1 MLLWNVGRLRD
12 FSKSSCHQTI
22 CQLCGA
28 DEGKNSRPFFKIIV
42 FEYGK
47 FSIPF
52 PFWLGG
58 QMQLLPIKAIHYD
71 FILCTQVRLKCCWLR
86 LILQFVL
93 STFMQEILQR

>member
-28 DEGKNSRPFFKIIV
+28 DEGKNSRPCFIIIV
-42 FEYGK
+42 FEYGT

-58 QMQLLPIKAIHYD
+58 NFRHFD

-86 LILQFVL
+86 LFLHFYARNIAKIRLRFA
-93 STFMQEILQR
+93 I